1 MSDPKRI
8 DADVA
13 LALAILELNKAF
25 ARERDGKRQG
35 PAPEPVKA

>member
-13 LALAILELNKAF
+13 LVLAILELNKSLV
-25 ARERDGKRQG
+25 RERAGKRQG
-35 PAPEPVKA
+35 PAPDLVKA